1 VRIDRR
7 ALVRLAAAGG
17 IAAALFPFAL
27 YYAGLALAPALPVP
41 AQTAVPPLVA
51 EALWAR
57 ADGGRATELTPIT
70 PVSMAQFVACIAVED
85 FKDTTPGDAR
95 RVAACQRYQ
104 PAVLGVAYLSAV
116 HMRDANLQPS
126 FREGLG
132 RLSTTI
138 WLTHSWT
145 RADFIRTLADR
156 GEVGFGFRGVD
167 AAARGY
173 FGRAAAQL
181 TLPEAAMIA
190 GLTGDRHGD
199 PWCDPESAALVR
211 NRVLERMAGN
221 RVIAAADAQ
230 AASLA
235 PIELAPSPEGRP
247 PCRN

>member
-1 VRIDRR
+1 VGIDRR
-7 ALVRLAAAGG
+7 ALIRLAAAAV

-27 YYAGLALAPALPVP
+27 YYAGLALAPPLPVP
-41 AQTAVPPLVA
+41 APTAVPPLIA

-57 ADGGRATELTPIT
+57 AGGGGATGFTPIT
-70 PVSMAQFVACIAVED
+70 PVSMAQFVGCVAIED

-95 RVAACQRYQ
+95 RVAACQHYQ

-145 RADFIRTLADR
+145 RADFIRTLAGR

-181 TLPEAAMIA
+181 TLPQAAMIA
-190 GLTGDRHGD
+190 GVLGDRQAD
-199 PWCDPESAALVR
+199 PWCDPESAALMR
-211 NRVLERMAGN
+211 NRVLEGMAANG
-221 RVIAAADAQ
+221 VIAAADAQ

-235 PIELAPSPEGRP
+235 PIALAPSPEGRP